1 MSTTSQERIVPV
13 EIKPNPYPVIITE
26 GALATLG
33 ARLREQFPSRRVMV
47 VTDENVGPLHAEKAM
62 ESLRHAGLKPGLVTI
77 PPGDAT
83 KSLDWAGRLYDE
95 LADARID
102 RSSPVVAVGG
112 GVVGDLTGFVAATWM
127 RGVPFV
133 QCPTTLEAD
142 VDASVGGK
150 TGVNHPCGKNMVGSF
165 YQPKFV
171 LIDTLTLS
179 TLSKRDFL
187 AGLSE
192 SVKHAII
199 KDADFFDWHE
209 ANAETILSLDM
220 ETLGELVERNV
231 RIKASVVA
239 EDEREVSGQRALLN
253 FGHTIGHAVE
263 AAMMRQGHPWRH
275 GEAISVGM
283 VAAAEMSVVAGKL
296 ERIAA
301 ERIVALLEKIG
312 LPTHA
317 PLGKF
322 RDDLLKLMHADKKAH
337 AGRVRFVLADR
348 IGQATLYDDIQPEWI
363 DAGLDRAVR

>member
-13 EIKPNPYPVIITE
+13 EVHPNPYPVIIAAN
-26 GALATLG
+26 ALNSLG
-33 ARLREQFPSRRVMV
+33 PRLREQLPSKRVMV

-62 ESLRHAGLKPGLVTI
+62 SSLRQAGLKPGLVTVAA
-77 PPGDAT
+77 GDAT
-83 KSLDWAGRLYDE
+83 KSLEWASRLYDE

-112 GVVGDLTGFVAATWM
+112 GVVGDLAGFVAATWM
-127 RGVPFV
+127 RGVPFI

-150 TGVNHPCGKNMVGSF
+150 TGLNHSSGKNMIGCF

-179 TLSKRDFL
+179 TLSERDFL
-187 AGLSE
+187 AGLTE
-192 SVKHAII
+192 SIKHAVI
-199 KDADFFDWHE
+199 KDADFFAWHE

-239 EDEREVSGQRALLN
+239 QDEREVSGTRALLN
-253 FGHTIGHAVE
+253 FGHTIGHAIE
-263 AAMMRQGHPWRH
+263 SAMMRQAHPWRH

-296 ERIAA
+296 ERVEA
-301 ERIVALLEKIG
+301 ERIVALLEKVG
-312 LPTHA
+312 LPTSA

-322 RDDLLKLMHADKKAH
+322 RDDLLRLMHADKKTH
-337 AGRVRFVLADR
+337 AGRIRFVLADE
-348 IGQATLYDDIQPEWI
+348 IGRATLYDNIRTEWI